1 MKKIIT
7 FLLVFI
13 FIITL
18 SSCSG
23 YNKIMRNHLS
33 DPASY
38 CEYIVEVQEITI
50 SQYDSNRLGVF
61 VKFFSKEE
69 YAKFNGVSAENL
81 TLSPEDYLITLEI
94 IGDNINEVCDNGLME
109 EIQPG
114 DVIEVVASNWIYM
127 DGDFFYIIG
136 LNKDNKEY
144 LNVDEGLQNLITYMN
159 ENKSLI

>member
-1 MKKIIT
+1 MKKSIS
-7 FLLVFI
+7 FLLLII
-13 FIITL
+13 FTVTL

-38 CEYIVEVQEITI
+38 CEYIVEVQKIAV
-50 SQYDSNRLGVF
+50 SQYDSNKLGVF

-81 TLSPEDYLITLEI
+81 TLSPEEYLITLEI
-94 IGDNINEVCDNGLME
+94 IGDNIKEVCDNGLME

-114 DVIEVVASNWIYM
+114 DIIEVMASNWIYM
-127 DGDFFYIIG
+127 DGNFFYIIG
-136 LNKDNKEY
+136 LSKDNKEY
-144 LNVDEGLQNLITYMN
+144 LNKDEGLQNLIVYMD
-159 ENKSLI
+159 ENKSLL